1 MDHID
6 ELFALATECARYNRG
21 FSIATITGAQGR
33 TPRKDGRMLVLPSGR
48 TCGTVGGGAAEREV
62 VALAVEAMKAG
73 KGRRVQIQVREY
85 GMLDV
90 FIDVPIRGRKAVIF
104 GTGHIAKSVADVL
117 FHIGFEVFFI
127 DDYAVEHGFSCP
139 ANMTLLSSDKLQSI
153 AIDNKTAIIFSN
165 PQDRDKYIEAVLA
178 TESPYIGVL
187 SSKLRPTIDNPR
199 IRQPIGL
206 DIGAETPEE
215 IAVSIAAQIL
225 AVFNGKK

>member
-6 ELFALATECARYNRG
+6 GLFELATQCAKRNRS
-21 FSIATITGAQGR
+21 FSIATIVGASGR
-33 TPRKDGRMLVLPSGR
+33 TPRKDGRMIVLPDGS
-48 TCGTVGGGAAEREV
+48 TCGTVGGGAVEREV
-62 VALAVEAMKAG
+62 KDIALDAMKTG
-73 KGRRVQIQVREY
+73 RGRRVQIQVREY

-104 GTGHIAKSVADVL
+104 GTGHIAKAVANVL
-117 FHIGFEVFFI
+117 FGIGFEVFFI
-127 DDYAVEHGFSCP
+127 DNYAAEHGFACP
-139 ANMTLLSSDKLQSI
+139 ENMTLLPSDKLPTVG
-153 AIDNKTAIIFSN
+153 IDNKTAVIFSN
-165 PQDRDKYIEAVLA
+165 PQDRDTYIEAVLA

-215 IAVSIAAQIL
+215 IAISIAAQIL
-225 AVFNGKK
+225 AVLNGK

>member
-6 ELFALATECARYNRG
+6 GLFAIATECAKHNRS
-21 FSIATITGAQGR
+21 FAIATIVGTQGR
-33 TPRKDGRMLVLPSGR
+33 TPRKDGRMIVLPDGT

-62 VALAVEAMKAG
+62 KEIALEAIKVG
-73 KGRRVQIQVREY
+73 KGRRINIQVREY

-104 GTGHIAKSVADVL
+104 GTGHIAKSVANVL
-117 FHIGFEVFFI
+117 FGIGFEVFFI
-127 DDYAVEHGFSCP
+127 DDYAVEHGYECP
-139 ANMTLLSSDKLQSI
+139 ENMTLLPAGKL
-153 AIDNKTAIIFSN
+153 AEAGIDAKTAVIFSN
-165 PQDRDKYIEAVLA
+165 PQDRDKYIEEVLK
-178 TESPYIGVL
+178 TDSPYIGVL

-215 IAVSIAAQIL
+215 IAISIAAQIL
-225 AVFNGKK
+225 AVMNGKE

>member
-6 ELFALATECARYNRG
+6 ELFEIATQCARRNRS
-21 FSIATITGAQGR
+21 FSIATIVGAQGR
-33 TPRKDGRMLVLPSGR
+33 TPRKDGRMIVLPDGR
-48 TCGTVGGGAAEREV
+48 TCGTVGGGAAEREIKEI
-62 VALAVEAMKAG
+62 ALDAMKVG

-104 GTGHIAKSVADVL
+104 GTGHIARSVAEVL

-127 DDYAVEHGFSCP
+127 DDYAVEHGFDCP
-139 ANMTLLSSDKLQSI
+139 QNMTLLPSDKFRSI
-153 AIDNKTAIIFSN
+153 AIDSKTAIIFSN
-165 PQDRDKYIEAVLA
+165 PQDRDKYIEEVLE

-215 IAVSIAAQIL
+215 IAISIAAQIL
-225 AVFNGKK
+225 AVMNGKE